1 MDRNRRHKKN
11 NQNWKTQKNQQ
22 PVARNVPPAVEQKKM
37 FQFNSSNYVDEK
49 DDKET
54 KQAILEIKG
63 REVICPCCGQQI
75 TDIAS
80 ALTDKETQKP
90 AHFECI
96 LEKVSSAEILGE
108 NEKIAYIG
116 QGRFGILYFENPRDQ
131 RKFTIKKIIEW
142 EERDKVSPWRT
153 ELSELYSKVK

>member
-1 MDRNRRHKKN
+1 MDRNRRHKRNNSNWKNQN
-11 NQNWKTQKNQQ
+11 NQQQVQKKDQ
-22 PVARNVPPAVEQKKM
+22 PVIEKKKV
-37 FQFNSSNYVDEK
+37 FQFNSANYVDEA
-49 DDKET
+49 DEKEK

-63 REVICPCCGQQI
+63 REVICPCCNQQI
-75 TDIAS
+75 NDIAS
-80 ALTDKETQKP
+80 ALTDKSTGQP
-90 AHFECI
+90 AHFECV
-96 LEKVSSAEILGE
+96 LNQVQSSETVGE

-142 EERDKVSPWRT
+142 EERDKVSPWRS

>member
-11 NQNWKTQKNQQ
+11 NQNWKAQKSQQ
-22 PVARNVPPAVEQKKM
+22 AVERNVPPVDEPKKT
-37 FQFNSSNYVDEK
+37 FHFNGSNYVG
-49 DDKET
+49 DKET
-54 KQAILEIKG
+54 KQAILEIKC

-90 AHFECI
+90 AHFECV
-96 LEKVSSAEILGE
+96 LEKVSSAESLGE

-142 EERDKVSPWRT
+142 EERDKVSPWRA